1 MYLVIIAWMY
11 VAIMMAVA
19 EAVAPNGSLFGAM
32 VTFVLYGLL
41 PAGLLA
47 YILGTPAR
55 KAKLRAQDQADL
67 AATVQAAS
75 TPADSGAQSP
85 GDPDP
90 ERHTAR

>member
-41 PAGLLA
+41 PAGFLA

-55 KAKLRAQDQADL
+55 KAKLRAQEQADL
-67 AATVQAAS
+67 AASVQAAS
-75 TPADSGAQSP
+75 TPAESGAQST
-85 GDPDP
+85 GDPDT
-90 ERHTAR
+90 ERHAAR

>member
-55 KAKLRAQDQADL
+55 KAKLRAQEQADL

-75 TPADSGAQSP
+75 TPADSGAQSL